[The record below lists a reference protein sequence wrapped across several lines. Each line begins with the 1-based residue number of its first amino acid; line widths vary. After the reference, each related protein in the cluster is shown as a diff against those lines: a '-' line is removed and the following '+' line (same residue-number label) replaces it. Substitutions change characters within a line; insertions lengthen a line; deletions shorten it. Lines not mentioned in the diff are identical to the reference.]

1 MAVNYLP
8 MALALAIVVAAA
20 RAGGFIAGKLRQPPV
35 LGEIAAGLLLGNLA
49 LGGFSGLEFLKSD
62 PLVDFASKIAVI
74 VLMFHASVES
84 TVGEMKKL
92 GLAAFLIAICGVGG
106 SVVAVW
112 GVSRWLLPSAPGFTK
127 AFVAASLAATSVG
140 ISARVLRDLGHGRSR
155 TAHLIIAAA
164 VVDDL
169 LALIALALMGGT
181 GSLSIVLVKASVF
194 LIGGLAIGML
204 VSPRLLSLASRS
216 MAIVLLGAALAFCF
230 AMAWLASLFGLAPIV
245 GAFAAGLAVEEWH
258 YRDFIDRRERTLDD
272 LLMPLA
278 SWLVPVFFVVIGIR
292 TDLSGVRNPDVLVL
306 AGALTIAAIAGK
318 QLCALGAA
326 SAGRQVDR
334 IVVALAMM
342 PRGEVTLILANLG
355 AGMLIA
361 GRPVIGSDTFLALV
375 ITVIA
380 TTVITPLALRWRLGV
395 STARHRS

>member
-1 MAVNYLP
+1 LGTAAV
-8 MALALAIVVAAA
+8 
-20 RAGGFIAGKLRQPPV
+20 
-35 LGEIAAGLLLGNLA
+35 
-49 LGGFSGLEFLKSD
+49 
-62 PLVDFASKIAVI
+62 
-74 VLMFHASVES
+74 
-84 TVGEMKKL
+84 
-92 GLAAFLIAICGVGG
+92 
-106 SVVAVW
+106 
-112 GVSRWLLPSAPGFTK
+112 
-127 AFVAASLAATSVG
+127 SLAAVVFCL
-140 ISARVLRDLGHGRSR
+140 VLS
-155 TAHLIIAAA
+155 TCAQ
-164 VVDDL
+164 
-169 LALIALALMGGT
+169 LA
-181 GSLSIVLVKASVF
+181 
-194 LIGGLAIGML
+194 
-204 VSPRLLSLASRS
+204 
-216 MAIVLLGAALAFCF
+216 
-230 AMAWLASLFGLAPIV
+230 GLAPIV

-342 PRGEVTLILANLG
+342 PRGEVTLIFANLG